1 MMPESILG
9 FMEEQPGLSDQY
21 RTASPWPVFVALG
34 LALSE
39 IGVFIG
45 LFPVAVFGLIL
56 FGGSVAG
63 ILTESGYAERPWPTL
78 LGVGGVLAGI
88 ALALAVTYL
97 PTADLVLSNVGE
109 GPLFTRLVAVAVA
122 GLVMV
127 AMGGVGS
134 VMEQTKV

>member
-1 MMPESILG
+1 
-9 FMEEQPGLSDQY
+9 MEEQPGLSDQY

-34 LALSE
+34 LVLSE

-63 ILTESGYAERPWPTL
+63 ILTESGYVTRPWPTL
-78 LGVGGVLAGI
+78 VGVGVVLALI
-88 ALALAVTYL
+88 AAGLAVAYL
-97 PTADLVLSNVGE
+97 PMADIAIANIGN
-109 GPLFTRLVAVAVA
+109 GPVFTRLVAVAVA
-122 GLVMV
+122 GVVMV